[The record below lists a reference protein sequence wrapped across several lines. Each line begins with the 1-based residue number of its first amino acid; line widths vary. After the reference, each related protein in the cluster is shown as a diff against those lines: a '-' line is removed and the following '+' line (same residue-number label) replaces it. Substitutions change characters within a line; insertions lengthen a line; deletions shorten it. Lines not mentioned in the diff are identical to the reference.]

1 MAPSGCTDVI
11 SPNNETSIQS
21 SEKQVNTEAA
31 DVTKTQKPN
40 KLMNT
45 TYIFSRYS
53 LKRYYSNIFFLF
65 IFDLNSH
72 PRVDD
77 SFLKLISDH

>member
-21 SEKQVNTEAA
+21 GEKQENTETA

-53 LKRYYSNIFFLF
+53 LKRYDSNFFLF
-65 IFDLNSH
+65 CF
-72 PRVDD
+72 
-77 SFLKLISDH
+77 